1 MGSKEEWV
9 LLLTCENSRGH
20 GGHDGGLRAGMGP
33 GKSSEKEPVLCHFL
47 DHLRHGEQGALQSGR
62 DGGNTGGDV
71 EKEERPGL
79 WLSSLHGVRGLSLSC
94 RNPQG

>member
-1 MGSKEEWV
+1 MGKC
-9 LLLTCENSRGH
+9 L
-20 GGHDGGLRAGMGP
+20 

-71 EKEERPGL
+71 EKQERPGL
-79 WLSSLHGVRGLSLSC
+79 WLPRLPGKGSSPLVSESQGLKHLSI
-94 RNPQG
+94 

>member
-1 MGSKEEWV
+1 MDA
-9 LLLTCENSRGH
+9 CA
-20 GGHDGGLRAGMGP
+20 DMDP
-33 GKSSEKEPVLCHFL
+33 GKYPEKEPVLCHFL

-94 RNPQG
+94 LNPQG